1 MKKQKGIFKPRAI
14 YVIVRRSFSEIEIL
28 DSFGFKKDATTI
40 CKQLELKARRSK
52 KNNDYYE
59 IHKSIFVGRRKVEL
73 KDLPV
78 EEIEDE
84 EYKIKF

>member
-1 MKKQKGIFKPRAI
+1 MKKKKGIFKPRAI
-14 YVIVRRSFSEIEIL
+14 YVIVRRSFSQIEIL
-28 DSFGFKKDATTI
+28 DSFGFKKDAETI
-40 CKQLELKARRSK
+40 CNQLERKARRNE

-59 IHKSIFVGRRKVEL
+59 IHKSNFVGRRKVEP

-84 EYKIKF
+84 DYKIKF